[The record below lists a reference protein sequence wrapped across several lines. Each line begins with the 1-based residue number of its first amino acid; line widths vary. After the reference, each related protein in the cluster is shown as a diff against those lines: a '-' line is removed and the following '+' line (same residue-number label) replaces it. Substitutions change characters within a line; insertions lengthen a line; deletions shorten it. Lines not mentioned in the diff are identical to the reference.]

1 LMSFNYHP
9 RSLNGARKM
18 KRLSL
23 SRRLESSPQSILH
36 SAEQIGQLRWWVCTL
51 AADCLAVP
59 SIREGGISYGPKTER
74 GRALLPLR

>member
-36 SAEQIGQLRWWVCTL
+36 SAEQIGQLRW
-51 AADCLAVP
+51 
-59 SIREGGISYGPKTER
+59 
-74 GRALLPLR
+74 